1 MTAYLSPKVAPFLNL
16 ERKFIRFPSSFLL
29 SAATASA
36 DMAEVGR
43 IKRGIVSPRVDRK
56 VNIASEVPRQM
67 LSKLLIQEN
76 LGPVMLL

>member
-1 MTAYLSPKVAPFLNL
+1 MTAYLSPKVAPFPNL

-56 VNIASEVPRQM
+56 VNTGEVAY
-67 LSKLLIQEN
+67 SDT
-76 LGPVMLL
+76 GYGDTV